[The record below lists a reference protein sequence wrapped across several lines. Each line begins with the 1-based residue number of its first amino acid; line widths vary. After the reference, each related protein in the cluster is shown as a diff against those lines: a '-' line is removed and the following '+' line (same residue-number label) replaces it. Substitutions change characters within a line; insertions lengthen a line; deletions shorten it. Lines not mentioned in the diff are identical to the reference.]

1 MAIKGGAKQKTL
13 QYLITAFAVEICPNV
28 KKDAF
33 NKAWHRLWCGI
44 AKIGLFK
51 DDTKINRS
59 KEDGNQWGAQE

>member
-1 MAIKGGAKQKTL
+1 MKGENVMAKKHGAKHKCL
-13 QYLITAFAVEICPNV
+13 QYLITNFAVEISPKV
-28 KKDAF
+28 KADEF

-59 KEDGNQWGAQE
+59 K